1 MQPPG
6 FWQNPP
12 EKPGLAA
19 RLLSPLAALWRL
31 AGERRLARGEWLRL
45 SVPVVC
51 VGNIN
56 IGGTG
61 KTPTVIALAERL
73 KSWGWAPHVVSRG
86 YGGSLH
92 GPIKVVE
99 RRHKASEVGDEPLL
113 LAAFCDT
120 WVARDRAA
128 GARTSIA
135 AGADIILLDDG
146 LQNPS
151 LAKDL
156 SLVVVDAVQGFGNG
170 RIIPSGPLRERL
182 EGGLARADAVL
193 VIGAT
198 EARDRLVKRWPMVA
212 KLSVVGAELRPL
224 VTGVDWHGTRV
235 LAFAGIGRPE
245 KFFLTLK
252 ELGAEIVQAEALSD
266 HQPLDRRL
274 MQRLEADAF
283 FKGAQMVTTEKDAV
297 RLPDESRLRVV
308 TLPVRLAPADW
319 QAFDQVLADA
329 GILPKHD

>member
-1 MQPPG
+1 MQPPR

-19 RLLSPLAALWRL
+19 RLLSPLAMLWRL
-31 AGERRLARGEWLRL
+31 AGERRLARGDWQRL
-45 SVPVVC
+45 PVPVIC

-73 KSWGWAPHVVSRG
+73 KSWGWTPHAVSRG

-92 GPIKVVE
+92 GPVKVVE

-120 WVARDRAA
+120 WVARDRPA
-128 GARTSIA
+128 GARAAIA

-170 RIIPSGPLRERL
+170 RVIPSGPLRERL
-182 EGGLARADAVL
+182 SGGLARADAVL
-193 VIGAT
+193 VIGAAK
-198 EARDRLVKRWPMVA
+198 ARDRLLKRWPMVA
-212 KLSVVGAELRPL
+212 KLPMVGAELQPL
-224 VTGVDWHGTRV
+224 ATGVDWQGMRV

-274 MQRLEADAF
+274 MQRLEAEAF

-297 RLPDESRLRVV
+297 RLPDEFRLRVV